1 MSHDSPEST
10 NCRGIINPNYPGF
23 QHLAHTL
30 SEHFFDHQF
39 EHSSEDSD
47 LSEFE
52 TESSRE
58 NSPDQ
63 QQPQNVI
70 DNNNRNSLNNNN
82 NNNGNLDKIEDILK
96 GAFVSRESML
106 PTEITADEDEHG
118 DGISTVAGYD
128 LQSTAVLPVSGADRN
143 FNTSMQIN
151 DIESAIELT
160 LLPVREDDDDLETY
174 LSRYES
180 PVELKSPI
188 EQVYQPPDLLLKSSP
203 TQNCTS
209 LEDNHTEKPDILHHV
224 EEQQHCESEVSVEK
238 SATEIVSAEWGGCG
252 MTPVVDI
259 VGNFE
264 QEVEHEIGLIVSG
277 YKSSTSSIEELSALA
292 AALEQATSE
301 LYSVEQSLDKVSI
314 EQYKQLIMQWRNVTK
329 PLLYQLRIRLRVCC
343 FFFL

>member
-1 MSHDSPEST
+1 MSHDSPESS

-70 DNNNRNSLNNNN
+70 DNNNRNSFNNII

-118 DGISTVAGYD
+118 DGITTGAVYD
-128 LQSTAVLPVSGADRN
+128 LQSTAVLPVFDADRN
-143 FNTSMQIN
+143 FNARENCMPKN

-160 LLPVREDDDDLETY
+160 LVPVRDDCDDLETY

-180 PVELKSPI
+180 PVELKSSIEPI
-188 EQVYQPPDLLLKSSP
+188 YQPPDLLLESSR
-203 TQNCTS
+203 TQNCIPAS
-209 LEDNHTEKPDILHHV
+209 FEDDLTDQIEKPDILQHV
-224 EEQQHCESEVSVEK
+224 EEEQHCESEISVEN
-238 SATEIVSAEWGGCG
+238 SATEIASVEWGGCG

-301 LYSVEQSLDKVSI
+301 LYSVEQSLDKVSAFI
-314 EQYKQLIMQWRNVTK
+314 
-329 PLLYQLRIRLRVCC
+329 
-343 FFFL
+343 

>member
-52 TESSRE
+52 AESSRE

-70 DNNNRNSLNNNN
+70 DNNNRNSLNNNI

-106 PTEITADEDEHG
+106 PTEITTAEDEHG
-118 DGISTVAGYD
+118 DAITTVAVYD
-128 LQSTAVLPVSGADRN
+128 LQSMAVLPVLDADRN
-143 FNTSMQIN
+143 YNASDNYMQIN
-151 DIESAIELT
+151 DIESAIELN
-160 LLPVREDDDDLETY
+160 LAPVRDDNDDDLETY

-188 EQVYQPPDLLLKSSP
+188 EPVYQPPDILEKSSS
-203 TQNCTS
+203 TQNCIPTS
-209 LEDNHTEKPDILHHV
+209 LQDESTEHLEKPDVLQHV
-224 EEQQHCESEVSVEK
+224 EEKQHCESEISVAE
-238 SATEIVSAEWGGCG
+238 SAPEIVSAEWSGCG

-301 LYSVEQSLDKVSI
+301 LYSVEHTLDKVSAPHSYRTI
-314 EQYKQLIMQWRNVTK
+314 YK
-329 PLLYQLRIRLRVCC
+329 
-343 FFFL
+343 

>member
-70 DNNNRNSLNNNN
+70 DNNNRNSLNNNI

-96 GAFVSRESML
+96 GAFVSRETML
-106 PTEITADEDEHG
+106 PTEITADEDGHG
-118 DGISTVAGYD
+118 DGITAVAAYD
-128 LQSTAVLPVSGADRN
+128 LQSTAVLPVSDADSN
-143 FNTSMQIN
+143 FNATDKYMQIN
-151 DIESAIELT
+151 DIESSIELS
-160 LLPVREDDDDLETY
+160 LVPVRDDDDDLETY

-180 PVELKSPI
+180 PVELKSSI
-188 EQVYQPPDLLLKSSP
+188 EPVYQPPDLLLKGNS
-203 TQNCTS
+203 TQNCIPTS
-209 LEDNHTEKPDILHHV
+209 LEDESTDHIEKPDILQHV
-224 EEQQHCESEVSVEK
+224 EADQLCEISMEE
-238 SATEIVSAEWGGCG
+238 SATEIVSVEWSGCG

-301 LYSVEQSLDKVSI
+301 LYSVEHTLDKVSAAFI
-314 EQYKQLIMQWRNVTK
+314 SNNMNI
-329 PLLYQLRIRLRVCC
+329 
-343 FFFL
+343 